1 VPIKGFG
8 FRASGA
14 LLAAALTFA
23 NTARGE
29 EFTRRSYTLPS
40 GSFEI
45 TGEPARPKV
54 LGINLSE
61 DSAGE
66 PIYVAPHFYWGISD
80 RFTIGVTHDRGLCL
94 TGEEGGCRR
103 VYDDV
108 GLGMLVGLSES
119 ESHEVDLHLG
129 VPISSFDPFTIGTK
143 IGALARINAGPVVA
157 IVLDPFLYFGINRRD
172 EGNREAL
179 ILPVW
184 VYFQASRSVTPFVG
198 SGAEG
203 PLDDFAG
210 QFRIPVE
217 GGVVFEVAND
227 VDLGVVFR
235 FHNLLGHGGSADF
248 RELGLMARFRF

>member
-1 VPIKGFG
+1 VPIKSFG
-8 FRASGA
+8 LRASGA

-23 NTARGE
+23 NAARGE
-29 EFTRRSYTLPS
+29 EFTRRSYTLPD

-54 LGINLSE
+54 VGFNLSE

-80 RFTIGVTHDRGLCL
+80 RFTIGITHDRGLCL

-184 VYFQASRSVTPFVG
+184 VYFQASRSVAPFVG
-198 SGAEG
+198 SGVEG

-235 FHNLLGHGGSADF
+235 FHNLLGHGSSADF